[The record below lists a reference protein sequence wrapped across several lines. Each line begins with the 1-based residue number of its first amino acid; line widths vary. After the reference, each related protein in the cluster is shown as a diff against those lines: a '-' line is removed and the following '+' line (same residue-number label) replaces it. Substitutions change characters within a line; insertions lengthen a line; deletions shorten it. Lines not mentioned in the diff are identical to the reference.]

1 MARVVDISVMNLKP
15 VRFKE
20 YSVLIVALVRVAMS
34 MSESLGEKKLL
45 IWAAVVPLA
54 VSLVY
59 SMFYIASY
67 LGLSIFVFA
76 NRSIVDQSSLL
87 SAPLDIAVWGIAI
100 FMILAWLGYTLE
112 SNLVRGYIRPSLGV
126 GLLVLICSLAVGV
139 CLVALD
145 FVGIVGLVPISILLL
160 GLCIEFSNDFFD
172 VDMKPFGLRLLFGGL
187 LMALLFMLVGFL
199 L

>member
-1 MARVVDISVMNLKP
+1 MFFISVLNLKP

-54 VSLVY
+54 ISLVY
-59 SMFYIASY
+59 SLFYIASY

-126 GLLVLICSLAVGV
+126 GLLVLVCGLAVGV
-139 CLVALD
+139 CLVALG

-172 VDMKPFGLRLLFGGL
+172 VDIKPFGLRLLFGGL